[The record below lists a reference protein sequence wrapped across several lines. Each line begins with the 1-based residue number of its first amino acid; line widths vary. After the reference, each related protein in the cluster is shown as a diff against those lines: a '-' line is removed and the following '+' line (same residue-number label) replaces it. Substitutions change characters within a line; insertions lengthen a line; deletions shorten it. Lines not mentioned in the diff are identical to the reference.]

1 MTRAAAVLLTLIL
14 AAPRGAIGQQVV
26 PASPEPPRTITLSAV
41 GTVQR
46 APDQAII
53 SLAVETQAPTA
64 REAAQRNAQDMDA
77 VVRALKQSGIPADRI
92 RTQGYNLFP
101 DYRYVTPTPGQPG
114 EQKLVGYRASNTVRV
129 QVDSISRVGAT
140 LDAAVA
146 AGANRAMGI
155 SYQLRDPDAA
165 RRDALR
171 LAVGN
176 ARRDAEALAQ
186 AAGLPLGPLLQL
198 STAAEGPRPMF
209 EMAAARSLAGA
220 ATAPTPVEPGQMEVT
235 ATVSAVFRLGPAP
248 GER

>member
-1 MTRAAAVLLTLIL
+1 MTRAAAVLLTLTL
-14 AAPRGAIGQQVV
+14 AAPAAARAQQVL
-26 PASPEPPRTITLSAV
+26 PTSPEPAHTIALTAV

-46 APDQAII
+46 APEQAII
-53 SLAVETQAPTA
+53 SLAVETQAATA
-64 REAAQRNAQDMDA
+64 RAAAQQNAQEMGA
-77 VVRALKQSGIPADRI
+77 VVRALRQAGIPAERI

-101 DYRYVTPTPGQPG
+101 DYRYVQPTPGQPG

-129 QVDSISRVGAT
+129 QVDSIARVGAT

-171 LAVGN
+171 LAVEN

-198 STAAEGPRPMF
+198 STATEGPRPF
-209 EMAAARSLAGA
+209 YAEAAARSMAGA
-220 ATAPTPVEPGQMEVT
+220 APAPTPVEPGQMDVT

-248 GER
+248 APR